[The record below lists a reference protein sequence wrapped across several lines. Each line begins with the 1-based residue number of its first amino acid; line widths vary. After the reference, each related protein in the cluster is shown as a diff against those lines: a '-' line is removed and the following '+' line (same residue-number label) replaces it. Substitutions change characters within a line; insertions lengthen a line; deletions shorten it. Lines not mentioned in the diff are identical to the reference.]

1 MLSPRQEVYIF
12 RDPIT
17 TSGRNA
23 LLSWAKERGLQVMD
37 IHDTRFITHDDHIS
51 VRCEECKK
59 TYSDLE
65 DMPVVSLAPYS
76 TRYGCCEEPNG
87 DCNFVLHAEEGYTCF
102 NGVTMREYSNAYLV
116 TKNAGHHGIDLTNV
130 PFVDDPDFE
139 VPDVQQWKDV
149 YSYILLK
156 MPYALCRYST
166 LTTEER
172 RDIVNEVLAT
182 QISSY
187 DRMERPT
194 RESEKVSIAD
204 DQEVYLFPITE
215 DKEGYLRV
223 RLWARQRGLD
233 VRSVIDHR
241 LPEIKHEERI
251 IRNCLLVTKNLPRN
265 SKLRTHNCT
274 SLPDTIPDAQ
284 RWSEVKEHI
293 QLKMKK

>member
-23 LLSWAKERGLQVMD
+23 ILSWTKEKGLQVM
-37 IHDTRFITHDDHIS
+37 HVYDTRFITHDDHIS

-65 DMPVVSLAPYS
+65 KMPEISRDMSS
-76 TRYGCCEEPNG
+76 TRYGCCGQSNG
-87 DCNFVLHAEEGYTCF
+87 DCNFVIRSDEGYHSLI
-102 NGVTMREYSNAYLV
+102 GVTMREYFNAYLV
-116 TKNAGHHGIDLTNV
+116 TKNVGHHSIDLTNV
-130 PFVDDPDFE
+130 PSVMNAQFE
-139 VPDVQQWKDV
+139 VPEVQQWKDV

-156 MPYALCRYST
+156 IPHALLAYSELET
-166 LTTEER
+166 DER
-172 RDIVNEVLAT
+172 QDIVNEVLAR

-187 DRMERPT
+187 DRMEKPT

-223 RLWARQRGLD
+223 HLWARQQGLD

-265 SKLRTHNCT
+265 SKLRIRNCT
-274 SLPDTIPDAQ
+274 SLPDIIPDAQ
-284 RWSEVKEHI
+284 RWSEVKEYI
-293 QLKMKK
+293 QLKIKK